1 MRLFTAILVSIAL
14 LAASAQASVLLS
26 ENWESGTDGWTDVGS
41 GPYAALSTAQNTTV
55 GGAYSLKTAD
65 TTTNYTNAKDYLFST
80 ASATNWYI
88 KFNFMDTGS
97 TREYLQ
103 LANYSGGGASGTNQQ
118 VIAFGTYN
126 SGDTTKYNYR
136 VAFGG
141 VNWAATTVKRTNNV
155 WHAMYIEQ
163 DVAGNLTFKIDG
175 NVAATATTTN
185 IYGVTRIRVGS
196 ALGNGSHGAYYD
208 DIEFGVVPEP
218 ATLAFLL
225 AGFGLIS
232 RRRRA

>member
-65 TTTNYTNAKDYLFST
+65 TTTGSTNAKDYSFAT
-80 ASATNWYI
+80 ESAKNWYL
-88 KFNFMDTGS
+88 KFNFMETGS
-97 TREYLQ
+97 TREYIQLYSYAGTSLQ
-103 LANYSGGGASGTNQQ
+103 QL
-118 VIAFGTYN
+118 IAFGTYN
-126 SGDTTKYNYR
+126 TVDYTKYNFR
-136 VAFGG
+136 VTNGSVG
-141 VNWAATTVKRTNNV
+141 WSNTTVARKNNV

-163 DVAGNLTFKIDG
+163 DLAGNLTFKIDG
-175 NVAATATTTN
+175 NVAATPTTTS
-185 IYGVTRIRVGS
+185 IFGVTKIRVGS